1 MSNKQVYKYM
11 RIAPSRDELLVK
23 KLRWYQQIARS
34 PELQS
39 VWFACMFGTFGFEH
53 HHTSEHDGSF
63 HRDAHPRVQQFQND
77 ILEQLLRFEDGAVL
91 VSFLDNRPLRIFTD
105 LRQPFIKLDV
115 SAIRLKHFAVCIPP
129 PEYVASPEVSAT
141 EEGGEADLEE
151 PSFRCTCL
159 CEDGTPCR
167 ATFKS
172 KQQLSVHVRSTQGGT
187 HAVIPDYRKLAIQTN
202 ALVAGMCSVA
212 GALRNNTLGEL
223 CAISNSLAVVVLWC
237 SSQKFPVITFAHIAR
252 LHLQRC
258 HNCGTTWSNMLLG
271 PGAKSSCSEPHSLQ
285 PVCFTIDAWEL
296 GPPAARPMAK
306 RVLWGPKRTWQRPCI
321 SSPGCASRTLE
332 VRELPAACFVTFILP
347 KACPYVQAVLD
358 ATKQYADKAKSAQS
372 GKCEAPPGEP
382 HVHAWAALL
391 RVALDDAALNAEDR
405 QAIEQHRAVSTDAL
419 VMSGIV
425 YVCKTAKPLT
435 GTA

>member
-1 MSNKQVYKYM
+1 MLESSCV
-11 RIAPSRDELLVK
+11 APLALNTRAKMVRFATKPCRTSKCTNTCASHLDELLVK
-23 KLRWYQQIARS
+23 RLRWYQQIARS

-187 HAVIPDYRKLAIQTN
+187 HAVIPDYRKLAITN
-202 ALVAGMCSVA
+202 QCPCCRHVFSSRRTAQQHIRRALCNQQFTGSGSAVVFEPEVPSDIVCPYCSIRFTALSQLWDHVVQHVAGP
-212 GALRNNTLGEL
+212 R
-223 CAISNSLAVVVLWC
+223 
-237 SSQKFPVITFAHIAR
+237 
-252 LHLQRC
+252 
-258 HNCGTTWSNMLLG
+258 
-271 PGAKSSCSEPHSLQ
+271 
-285 PVCFTIDAWEL
+285 
-296 GPPAARPMAK
+296 
-306 RVLWGPKRTWQRPCI
+306 
-321 SSPGCASRTLE
+321 
-332 VRELPAACFVTFILP
+332 
-347 KACPYVQAVLD
+347 
-358 ATKQYADKAKSAQS
+358 
-372 GKCEAPPGEP
+372 
-382 HVHAWAALL
+382 
-391 RVALDDAALNAEDR
+391 R
-405 QAIEQHRAVSTDAL
+405 QEQL
-419 VMSGIV
+419 
-425 YVCKTAKPLT
+425 
-435 GTA
+435 